1 MTLLW
6 IILAFITLCGIV
18 AVCGKWF
25 VYAIT
30 TMAAVIWTPIQETY
44 RLHKGGEKKKF
55 QELATSK
62 GIKNGSTITIIGT
75 RGSYN
80 GKIEVMNAYFVSV
93 CN

>member
-44 RLHKGGEKKKF
+44 RLHKGGEKKKARALGLSF
-55 QELATSK
+55 GFAVAMC
-62 GIKNGSTITIIGT
+62 GILIALLVAMPK
-75 RGSYN
+75 
-80 GKIEVMNAYFVSV
+80 
-93 CN
+93 

>member
-1 MTLLW
+1 VICGREKGVIMTLLW

-44 RLHKGGEKKKF
+44 RLHKGGEKKKARALGWSF
-55 QELATSK
+55 GFAVAMC
-62 GIKNGSTITIIGT
+62 GILIALLVAMPK
-75 RGSYN
+75 
-80 GKIEVMNAYFVSV
+80 
-93 CN
+93 

>member
-44 RLHKGGEKKKF
+44 RLHKGGEKKKARTLGWSF
-55 QELATSK
+55 GFAVTMC
-62 GIKNGSTITIIGT
+62 GILIALLVAMPK
-75 RGSYN
+75 
-80 GKIEVMNAYFVSV
+80 
-93 CN
+93 